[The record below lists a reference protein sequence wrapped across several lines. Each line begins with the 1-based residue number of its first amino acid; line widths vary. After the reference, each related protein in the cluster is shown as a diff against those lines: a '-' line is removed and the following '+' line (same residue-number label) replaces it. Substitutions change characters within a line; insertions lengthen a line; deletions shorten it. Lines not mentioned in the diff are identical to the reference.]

1 MADSASGWMP
11 GLIRP
16 EECVLVIVDVQ
27 EKLLPSIWK
36 KEQIQANIV
45 RLASFCS
52 IMHIP
57 VLVSEQVKLGKT
69 IVEIRRE
76 VKEFQP
82 LVKEAFNCFAAK
94 AFRES
99 LSASGKKQLIV
110 AGIESHVCVMQTAV
124 SGVALG
130 YRVQV
135 VMDATSS
142 RSELDYQLARDRFH
156 QSGVV
161 ISSTEA
167 FFFEAM
173 QRAGTA
179 EFKQALPFIK

>member
-1 MADSASGWMP
+1 MTDDASSRIP

-36 KEQIQANIV
+36 KEQVQENIV
-45 RLASFCS
+45 RLAAFCS

-57 VLVSEQVKLGKT
+57 VLVSEQIKLGRT
-69 IVEIRRE
+69 IREIE
-76 VKEFQP
+76 KEVQGFQPVVKES
-82 LVKEAFNCFAAK
+82 FNCFGAE
-94 AFRES
+94 AFRDS
-99 LSASGKKQLIV
+99 LSASGKKQLVV
-110 AGIESHVCVMQTAV
+110 AGIESHVCVLQTAV
-124 SGVALG
+124 SGAALG

-142 RSELDYQLARDRFH
+142 RSELDYQLARDRFR
-156 QSGVV
+156 QSGIV
-161 ISSTEA
+161 ISSTEM

-173 QRAGTA
+173 QRAGTV
-179 EFKQALPFIK
+179 EFKQVLPLIK

>member
-1 MADSASGWMP
+1 MADSASNRMP

-16 EECVLVIVDVQ
+16 EECLLVIVDVQ
-27 EKLLPSIWK
+27 EKLLPRIWK
-36 KEQIQANIV
+36 KEQIQENIV

-57 VLVSEQVKLGKT
+57 VLVSEQVKLGET
-69 IVEIRRE
+69 IMEIRRE
-76 VKEFQP
+76 VEEFQP
-82 LVKEAFNCFAAK
+82 VVKDSFDCFGAEAF
-94 AFRES
+94 RDS
-99 LSASGKKQLIV
+99 LAASGKKQLIV

-124 SGVALG
+124 SGVAQG

-167 FFFEAM
+167 FLFEAM
-173 QRAGTA
+173 QRAGTT
-179 EFKQALPFIK
+179 EFKQVLALVK